1 MKGLKYYPSIFFIG
15 ATAIFFAAILQ
26 AIANNFDAKIIR
38 ASLLVIA
45 ILLALY
51 SIARIIVLTVK
62 YIRMPGEH
70 FDDTLVI
77 IGVISIVALAY
88 YFRQAISEIMT
99 EIINNWQVL
108 IDLNYFLL
116 ISFLIFVLFL
126 ILWTRKKFEIRE
138 IQ

>member
-1 MKGLKYYPSIFFIG
+1 
-15 ATAIFFAAILQ
+15 
-26 AIANNFDAKIIR
+26 
-38 ASLLVIA
+38 
-45 ILLALY
+45 
-51 SIARIIVLTVK
+51 
-62 YIRMPGEH
+62 MPGEH